1 MTIEEQE
8 VVRQEAYAEALRYV
22 QNAKEVLQKAGK
34 EGNFYHDRKYVR
46 MACGTA
52 YSGMLVGLDAWLR
65 LKNISDVTNKSI
77 DYYRKN
83 IGKLDRKL
91 LANLNDAYKT
101 LHLWGYYDGNLN
113 VSIIQDGFKYALA
126 IIERIKPA
134 QPIDPEVWA
143 EGCKKSR
150 PTATSK
156 QK

>member
-22 QNAKEVLQKAGK
+22 QNAKEILQKAGK
-34 EGNFYHDRKYVR
+34 EDDHYHDCKYVR
-46 MACGTA
+46 IACGAA
-52 YSGMLVGLDAWLR
+52 YSGTLIALDAWLK
-65 LKNISDVTNKSI
+65 LKNAPKGKQNI

-91 LANLNDAYKT
+91 LTNLNDAYKD
-101 LHLWGYYDGNLN
+101 LHLSGYYDGNLN
-113 VSIIQDGFKYALA
+113 VDTIQAGFNHALA
-126 IIERIKPA
+126 IIERIKPT

-143 EGCKKSR
+143 EGRKKSCS
-150 PTATSK
+150 TATSK